1 MPVPDF
7 SPGEVLT
14 AAAMDSIGLWLV
26 KTQTVGT
33 GVSSVTVTGAF
44 SSSYDN
50 YRIIY
55 TDGAASSTSNVG
67 LTLGSTNTGYYG
79 FLTYG
84 IPSGAAPIGVG
95 SNNTSSWNYAGD
107 TTNNG
112 ITFDVDLFNPNR
124 TIRTQLTSRYIG
136 TATGAAFGVYNG
148 LLNNSTSYTAFTIT
162 PGVGTITGGTIRV
175 YGYRN

>member
-44 SSSYDN
+44 SADYDN
-50 YRIIY
+50 YKILY
-55 TDGAASSTSNVG
+55 TG
-67 LTLGSTNTGYYG
+67 
-79 FLTYG
+79 
-84 IPSGAAPIGVG
+84 GVG
-95 SNNTSSWNYAGD
+95 SAAAGVTLKMGSTTAGYYNQLIYATYAGVTVLANVSDNNNAIWSFIGTASTSFARLELEINNPYSALRTVIKGSYLD
-107 TTNNG
+107 TTNSGNFSG
-112 ITFDVDLFNPNR
+112 YLDN
-124 TIRTQLTSRYIG
+124 
-136 TATGAAFGVYNG
+136 A
-148 LLNNSTSYTAFTIT
+148 TSYTAFTIAPQGAT
-162 PGVGTITGGTIRV
+162 TLTGGTIRV

>member
-33 GVSSVTVTGAF
+33 GVASVTVTGAF
-44 SSSYDN
+44 SADYNN

-55 TDGAASSTSNVG
+55 SGYTA
-67 LTLGSTNTGYYG
+67 STNAS
-79 FLTYG
+79 L
-84 IPSGAAPIGVG
+84 S
-95 SNNTSSWNYAGD
+95 
-107 TTNNG
+107 
-112 ITFDVDLFNPNR
+112 L
-124 TIRTQLTSRYIG
+124 Q
-136 TATGAAFGVYNG
+136 
-148 LLNNSTSYTAFTIT
+148 LNNSTGATYQGSGIFMTFGSTVINGYGPAAAVRWVDLSPAGSTLGYSSIDLFGPFLSVATRGRVTGNSAQGYYDFGLSDTSTNSNTGFTFT
-162 PGVGTITGGTIRV
+162 HSAGGTLTGGTIRV

>member
-50 YRIIY
+50 YRIIIS
-55 TDGAASSTSNVG
+55 GGQTSVN
-67 LTLGSTNTGYYG
+67 GSIA
-79 FLTYG
+79 L
-84 IPSGAAPIGVG
+84 
-95 SNNTSSWNYAGD
+95 
-107 TTNNG
+107 
-112 ITFDVDLFNPNR
+112 
-124 TIRTQLTSRYIG
+124 Q
-136 TATGAAFGVYNG
+136 
-148 LLNNSTSYTAFTIT
+148 LNNSTGTTYQIYGYFGNFGAATLNGYGPVAGVRWTDPILGATSRYHAVIDLIGPFLTQETFGYTNSATTVGAYNFSLVDTASVSNTGFTLQ
-162 PGVGTITGGTIRV
+162 PLSGTMTGGTIRV